1 MTWEIRDGGQGPASA
16 IRVAFF
22 GVDDGALMRTGTG
35 ACPYDSSVHRFA
47 TSSIRATA
55 IATASPPP
63 MHNAAMPTRL
73 RLRLSA

>member
-22 GVDDGALMRTGTG
+22 GVDDGALMRTARGPVP
-35 ACPYDSSVHRFA
+35 AVHRFA